1 MSNKSILRTQLQEK
15 EESDR
20 EKLLSDIRSVTI
32 YALSFSVA
40 FGFNSLVTTVFDSF
54 PSSSITISK
63 TTYVIFMF
71 GVTLLVAN
79 WLTKPIK

>member
-1 MSNKSILRTQLQEK
+1 MSNTFLKHTTLQEQ
-15 EESDR
+15 EETDR

-40 FGFNSLVTTVFDSF
+40 FGFNSLVTTIFDSF
-54 PSSSITISK
+54 PNSSVTISK

>member
-1 MSNKSILRTQLQEK
+1 MSNTFLKHTTLQEP
-15 EESDR
+15 EETDR

-40 FGFNSLVTTVFDSF
+40 FGFNSLVTTIFDSF
-54 PSSSITISK
+54 PNSSVTISK